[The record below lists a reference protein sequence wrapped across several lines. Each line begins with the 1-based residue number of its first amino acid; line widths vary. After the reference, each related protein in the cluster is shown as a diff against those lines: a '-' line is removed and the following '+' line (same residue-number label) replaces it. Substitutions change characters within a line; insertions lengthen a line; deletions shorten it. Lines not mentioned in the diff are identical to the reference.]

1 MMRDYDWTGWSN
13 WNSLAKIHAEGF
25 SMIDEGAGAYAI
37 ATTKLKIPRVVG
49 IDKRGLLYVGETN
62 DVRSRIRAFYDSVER
77 GHQTH
82 MGGWQYNL
90 VKFERC
96 APVESLRV
104 RWLPTKTRREA
115 LEAQT
120 KLLYGYASAH
130 CELPPLNCSF
140 SRELLRDFGF
150 RLVRKGA

>member
-1 MMRDYDWTGWSN
+1 MRDYDWAGWSK
-13 WNSLAKIHAEGF
+13 WNSLAKMHGSGF
-25 SMIDEGAGAYAI
+25 SMISEGAGAYAI

-49 IDKRGLLYVGETN
+49 IDRHGLLYVGESS
-62 DVRSRIRAFYDSVER
+62 DMRLRIRAFYDSIER

-82 MGGWQYNL
+82 VAGWQYNL
-90 VKFERC
+90 VELERC

-104 RWLPTKTRREA
+104 RWLPTKTRQEA

-120 KLLYGYASAH
+120 KLLHDYVVNH
-130 CELPPLNCSF
+130 CELPPLNCSLG
-140 SRELLRDFGF
+140 RELTRDFGF